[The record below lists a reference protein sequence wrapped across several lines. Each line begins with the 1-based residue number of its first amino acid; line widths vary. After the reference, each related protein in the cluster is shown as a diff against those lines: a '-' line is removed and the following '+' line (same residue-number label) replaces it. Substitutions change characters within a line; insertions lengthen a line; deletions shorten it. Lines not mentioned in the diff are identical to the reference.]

1 MLNTKIIE
9 KKKIKNGQPDT
20 LTHAIFIPILP
31 VPTQMV
37 VESGSIYFGAEEIT
51 LLNGVPWTEFLALS
65 YLVFLIGLS
74 GIIFNFKNFLVTMF
88 SIELMYLGI
97 TISFILV
104 SVAASDPRGQIYA
117 MILLILAAAESAI
130 GLGILIVLFR
140 FGKSIDFESYQE
152 LKG

>member
-1 MLNTKIIE
+1 MLENTNLINNF
-9 KKKIKNGQPDT
+9 KKINIETIPQLDLGFESIVTFNG
-20 LTHAIFIPILP
+20 I
-31 VPTQMV
+31 
-37 VESGSIYFGAEEIT
+37 
-51 LLNGVPWTEFLALS
+51 PWTEFLALS
-65 YLVFLIGLS
+65 YLIFLIGLV

-88 SIELMYLGI
+88 SVELMYLGI

-104 SVAASDPRGQIYA
+104 SVATSDPKGQIYA
-117 MILLILAAAESAI
+117 MGLLILAAAESAI

>member
-1 MLNTKIIE
+1 MLDITDLVMLTEFDSTFLPLTKPSWNPFFE
-9 KKKIKNGQPDT
+9 K
-20 LTHAIFIPILP
+20 IPQVDLE
-31 VPTQMV
+31 T
-37 VESGSIYFGAEEIT
+37 FGNIASF
-51 LLNGVPWTEFLALS
+51 NGVPWTEFLALS
-65 YLVFLIGLS
+65 YLIFLIGLV

-97 TISFILV
+97 TVSFILA
-104 SVAASDPRGQIYA
+104 STAISDPKGQIYA
-117 MILLILAAAESAI
+117 MGLLILAAAESAI

>member
-1 MLNTKIIE
+1 MKLFGYENIVNKAADQTTVMGYSVITEFPIQDSIPLLDFGMITTFNTI
-9 KKKIKNGQPDT
+9 
-20 LTHAIFIPILP
+20 
-31 VPTQMV
+31 
-37 VESGSIYFGAEEIT
+37 
-51 LLNGVPWTEFLALS
+51 PWTEFLALS
-65 YLVFLIGLS
+65 YLIFLIGLS

-104 SVAASDPRGQIYA
+104 SVASADPKGQIYA
-117 MILLILAAAESAI
+117 MVLLILAAAESAI

-152 LKG
+152 LRG

>member
-1 MLNTKIIE
+1 MKNLKPTTNIQIKNDQTKIF
-9 KKKIKNGQPDT
+9 
-20 LTHAIFIPILP
+20 LHAAPAPIL
-31 VPTQMV
+31 VQFDEV
-37 VESGSIYFGAEEIT
+37 YLGSETMISF
-51 LLNGVPWTEFLALS
+51 NGIPWTEFLALS
-65 YLVFLIGLS
+65 YLIFLIGLS

-104 SVAASDPRGQIYA
+104 SVAISDPKGQIYA
-117 MILLILAAAESAI
+117 MVLLILAAAESAI

>member
-1 MLNTKIIE
+1 M
-9 KKKIKNGQPDT
+9 
-20 LTHAIFIPILP
+20 
-31 VPTQMV
+31 
-37 VESGSIYFGAEEIT
+37 
-51 LLNGVPWTEFLALS
+51 
-65 YLVFLIGLS
+65 IGLI

-88 SIELMYLGI
+88 SVELMYLGI

-104 SVAASDPRGQIYA
+104 SVVTHDPKGQIYA

>member
-1 MLNTKIIE
+1 MTNNNINKWEYI
-9 KKKIKNGQPDT
+9 IKNDLDGT
-20 LTHAIFIPILP
+20 SILDI
-31 VPTQMV
+31 V
-37 VESGSIYFGAEEIT
+37 VGSKPSIIYFGHLTTTFNTI
-51 LLNGVPWTEFLALS
+51 PWTEFLALS
-65 YLVFLIGLS
+65 YLIFMIGLI

-88 SIELMYLGI
+88 SVELMYLGI

-104 SVAASDPRGQIYA
+104 SVVTHDPKGQIYA

>member
-1 MLNTKIIE
+1 MINNINRWNYITGDNLDGNLILNLIQESK
-9 KKKIKNGQPDT
+9 PS
-20 LTHAIFIPILP
+20 IL
-31 VPTQMV
+31 
-37 VESGSIYFGAEEIT
+37 YFGHMT
-51 LLNGVPWTEFLALS
+51 STFNTVPWTEFLALS
-65 YLVFLIGLS
+65 YLIFMIGLI

-88 SIELMYLGI
+88 SVELMYLGI

-104 SVAASDPRGQIYA
+104 SVVTHDPKGQIYA

>member
-1 MLNTKIIE
+1 MYTLKNTN
-9 KKKIKNGQPDT
+9 IK
-20 LTHAIFIPILP
+20 
-31 VPTQMV
+31 
-37 VESGSIYFGAEEIT
+37 EIT
-51 LLNGVPWTEFLALS
+51 ETLNNGASVNYLEDIIFDLLETQSPLLHIGNLTTTFNTVPWTEFLALS
-65 YLVFLIGLS
+65 YLIFMIGLI

-88 SIELMYLGI
+88 SVELMYLGI

-104 SVAASDPRGQIYA
+104 SVVSNDPKGQIYA

>member
-1 MLNTKIIE
+1 
-9 KKKIKNGQPDT
+9 
-20 LTHAIFIPILP
+20 
-31 VPTQMV
+31 
-37 VESGSIYFGAEEIT
+37 
-51 LLNGVPWTEFLALS
+51 LS
-65 YLVFLIGLS
+65 YLIFLIGLS

-104 SVAASDPRGQIYA
+104 SVASADPKGQIYA
-117 MILLILAAAESAI
+117 MVLLILAAAESAI

-152 LKG
+152 LRG